1 MCPVSRKLR
10 FKQNWGFAKPSYAQN
25 NIFIRKFHF
34 SRSIKKG
41 IPDPSGRSLSN
52 PIQKHGATVLYGK
65 NVLPVLL
72 KNDEFLEHY
81 HKRSNAE
88 STVQM
93 VKSKFGD
100 FVRSKTW
107 TAQVNEVLCKI
118 ICHDICVVI
127 QEMHELGIEPDFHAE
142 NN

>member
-1 MCPVSRKLR
+1 LID
-10 FKQNWGFAKPSYAQN
+10 N
-25 NIFIRKFHF
+25 
-34 SRSIKKG
+34 
-41 IPDPSGRSLSN
+41 
-52 PIQKHGATVLYGK
+52 HGAAPYIPFKSNSKARNGSVRKKMYYLF
-65 NVLPVLL
+65 VL

-93 VKSKFGD
+93 IKSKFGD

-118 ICHDICVVI
+118 ICHNICVVI
-127 QEMHELGIEPDFHAE
+127 QEMHESGIEPNFCVE
-142 NN
+142 SCLSV

>member
-1 MCPVSRKLR
+1 MEKMYYL
-10 FKQNWGFAKPSYAQN
+10 FM
-25 NIFIRKFHF
+25 
-34 SRSIKKG
+34 
-41 IPDPSGRSLSN
+41 
-52 PIQKHGATVLYGK
+52 
-65 NVLPVLL
+65 L

-118 ICHDICVVI
+118 ICHNICVVI